1 MLKMTKAFE
10 CHSFRGVK
18 FLVFPHICYDDSV
31 HVVDENGNNYG
42 SWVEWASFKRHFVR
56 KLASRIDTVKLFL
69 RH

>member
-1 MLKMTKAFE
+1 MNTTSLSDHQAGLE
-10 CHSFRGVK
+10 AYRHSENVAA
-18 FLVFPHICYDDSV
+18 VS
-31 HVVDENGNNYG
+31 VVDENGNNYG